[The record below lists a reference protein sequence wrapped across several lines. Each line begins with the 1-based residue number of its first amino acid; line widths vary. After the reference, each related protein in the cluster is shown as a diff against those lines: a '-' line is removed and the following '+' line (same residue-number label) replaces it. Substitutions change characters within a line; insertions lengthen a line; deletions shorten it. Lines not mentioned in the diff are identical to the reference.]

1 MHTNKPKTVIGIIDN
16 KRNGAKLYLS
26 LQPKTLNRFRWW
38 FSMHESYFC
47 WVYRDQ
53 INGIFLKCFLNKQFC
68 LGYSRATSILLLWL
82 VLDTVVVLQKF
93 TSVFDPL
100 TRILFYPL
108 SFQYPPALKHGGE
121 VTRRRRDDNISIR
134 RKILLSVLPKFVN
147 IHTIKKTFQDVFLL
161 WYEIEFSF
169 NFERDRS
176 LSVARMIFQPYAVK
190 FTSWPLTCKFS
201 GEISL
206 SNYNSTAIYLFFIET

>member
-1 MHTNKPKTVIGIIDN
+1 MNLAWKTCVNFKLFEGRPEENVLIWIMHTNKPKTVIGIIDN

-68 LGYSRATSILLLWL
+68 LGCSRVTSILLLWL
-82 VLDTVVVLQKF
+82 VLDTVVILQKF

-121 VTRRRRDDNISIR
+121 VTRRRSDDNISIR

-147 IHTIKKTFQDVFLL
+147 IHTIKKTFQDVFL
-161 WYEIEFSF
+161 SCDT
-169 NFERDRS
+169 R
-176 LSVARMIFQPYAVK
+176 
-190 FTSWPLTCKFS
+190 
-201 GEISL
+201 
-206 SNYNSTAIYLFFIET
+206 